1 MPKLFFK
8 IRLCRVMLELSPA
21 AFDIYS
27 EMQEVDM
34 VKVNTAAKRHKTHK
48 KIIYILLNQIV
59 MNAKNIN
66 SDFLRICQG

>member
-8 IRLCRVMLELSPA
+8 MRLCRVMLELSPA

-34 VKVNTAAKRHKTHK
+34 VKVDELVKSRKTH
-48 KIIYILLNQIV
+48 IL
-59 MNAKNIN
+59 M
-66 SDFLRICQG
+66 